1 MSTHPPPKD
10 ITHVASLPHGYRA
23 QFVWSAEGRFRLEWD
38 PAAPNIRSGRHR
50 RKFFEA
56 YSAAR
61 RDFLESVAA
70 VIGGNVAIVDVPG
83 EVTDGQFV
91 LERVMPPTKH

>member
-23 QFVWSAEGRFRLEWD
+23 QFAWSSEGRLWVEWD
-38 PAAPNIRSGRHR
+38 PAPPNIRSARHR

-56 YSAAR
+56 YASAR
-61 RDFLESVAA
+61 RRFLTDVAA
-70 VIGGNVAIVDVPG
+70 VVGGAVAVVDVPG

-91 LERVMPPTKH
+91 LDCVMPPTKH